1 MLRKDIDD
9 LQKRYQA
16 SERRCE
22 ELVMQVPESTRPLLR
37 QIEAMQEATA
47 RKADAWDEA
56 ERSLNLQLQD
66 AEAKAAAAEE
76 KERSV
81 NEHLSKT
88 LSRINVLE
96 AQISCLK
103 TEQTQ
108 LSKSLEKE
116 RQRASESRQDY
127 LALKEEADTHK
138 GHVHQLEE
146 EMKKLKRKHKLE
158 MQETLTQHNLLQQV
172 SFVVHQ
178 HFITC

>member
-96 AQISCLK
+96 AQVLW
-103 TEQTQ
+103 
-108 LSKSLEKE
+108 L
-116 RQRASESRQDY
+116 D
-127 LALKEEADTHK
+127 
-138 GHVHQLEE
+138 G
-146 EMKKLKRKHKLE
+146 KLYK
-158 MQETLTQHNLLQQV
+158 
-172 SFVVHQ
+172 
-178 HFITC
+178 